1 MYIQDLQEIL
11 ERKNNKHYYNNI
23 RPLKNSIVYY
33 LTATNKNDF
42 DYIALN
48 VNKRIV
54 AIYNNNTNTLIV
66 ESEKVD
72 KNGHVRGCY
81 DKKTARELNKF
92 INFINPISC
101 NHEQQYY
108 KIINLVFF
116 KYYVDNEYKRLI
128 DNL

>member
-11 ERKNNKHYYNNI
+11 ERKNNKHYFNNI
-23 RPLKNSIVYY
+23 RPLKNSIIYY
-33 LTATNKNDF
+33 LTATNKNDT

-54 AIYNNNTNTLIV
+54 AIYNYNTNTLIV
-66 ESEKVD
+66 ESEKVA
-72 KNGHVRGCY
+72 KNGHAVGCY

-92 INFINPISC
+92 IDFINSVSC
-101 NHEQQYY
+101 NHEQHYN
-108 KIINLVFF
+108 IINFVFF
-116 KYYVDNEYKRLI
+116 KYYLENEYKRLV